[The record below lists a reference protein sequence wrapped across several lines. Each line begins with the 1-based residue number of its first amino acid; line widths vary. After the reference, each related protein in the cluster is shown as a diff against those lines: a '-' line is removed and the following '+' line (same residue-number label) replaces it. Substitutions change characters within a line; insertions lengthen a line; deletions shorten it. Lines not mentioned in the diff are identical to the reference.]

1 MFDKQVTALTAI
13 LKDKD
18 IREYSGDAF
27 WNILKR
33 LYWEMLAHF
42 WMQQMI

>member
-1 MFDKQVTALTAI
+1 MFDKQVTALTTI

-27 WNILKR
+27 WKIIKAVVLR
-33 LYWEMLAHF
+33 YVGE
-42 WMQQMI
+42 I